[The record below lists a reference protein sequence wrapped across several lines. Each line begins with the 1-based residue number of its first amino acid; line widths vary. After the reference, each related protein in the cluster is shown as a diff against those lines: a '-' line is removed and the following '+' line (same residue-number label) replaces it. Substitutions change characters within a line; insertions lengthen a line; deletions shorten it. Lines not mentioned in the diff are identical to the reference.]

1 MSSYT
6 KNYGLEKPEID
17 DKYSDFMPGIYGDN
31 LDKLDEAFGGAKIS
45 FVTSDDYSVLETH
58 DSKTLYFVSDDG
70 KVEMYLGD
78 VKLSG
83 GESAPSSAAL
93 VCAAGGIAAVGVA
106 ENTSSD
112 IGDITIGG

>member
-1 MSSYT
+1 MT
-6 KNYGLEKPEID
+6 ETTNYKFKKPAAED
-17 DKYSDFMPGIYGDN
+17 YYSDFIPGIYGDN
-31 LDKLDEAFGGAKIS
+31 LDKLDEAFGGARIS
-45 FVTSDDYSVLETH
+45 FVTSDDYSALETH
-58 DSKTLYFVSDDG
+58 DSKTLYFVSNDG

-83 GESAPSSAAL
+83 GDSAPSSVAL
-93 VCAAGGIAAVGVA
+93 VCAAGGIAMVGVA

>member
-1 MSSYT
+1 MTST
-6 KNYGLEKPEID
+6 PNYGYNKPAQNEYYDVNKFNSNADIADEI
-17 DKYSDFMPGIYGDN
+17 
-31 LDKLDEAFGGAKIS
+31 LDGAKIS
-45 FVTSDDYSVLETH
+45 FVTSDDYSALETH
-58 DSKTLYFVSDDG
+58 DSKTLYFVSNDG

-93 VCAAGGIAAVGVA
+93 VCAAGGIAMVGVA